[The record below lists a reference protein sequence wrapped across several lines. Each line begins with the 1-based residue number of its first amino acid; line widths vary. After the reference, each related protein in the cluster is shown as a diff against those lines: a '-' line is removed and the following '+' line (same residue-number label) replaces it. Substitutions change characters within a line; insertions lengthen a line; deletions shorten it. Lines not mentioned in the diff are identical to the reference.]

1 MNSTIIRGDKI
12 ILKNILVLF
21 LVIFRKYRKFFMLS
35 FILAFIYFF
44 IAPPSF
50 KSKISF
56 YTNYNEASDL
66 TLSPLLSSV
75 GLNDSNQIHFT
86 IKDFIESDKLLEDI
100 VSKNYLVN
108 GEEITLAE
116 HWGSNYSKLF
126 KINPISLVNA
136 LNRNLMYNTS
146 VSSNQKKIHYAKVI
160 LKSKISLKE
169 NRRDSLNTITVETEN
184 PYLSKQILDNIYSST
199 IDYTVNI
206 ASFKAKE
213 KKDFISQRLFQVKNQ
228 LFEAEKKL
236 ISFYSSNKNISESP
250 ILIVEENR
258 LKRDISIFNEHFM
271 SLSAQLETTKI
282 EEKNNTY
289 PLVILDEPSIST
301 LQSQPSLKK
310 VLIIVLFLNLTIL
323 LGYEIYYNKKDWI
336 ENNE

>member
-1 MNSTIIRGDKI
+1 MNNKIIDGEKI

-21 LVIFRKYRKFFMLS
+21 FVMLSKYKKFFMLS

-44 IAPPSF
+44 VASPSF

-66 TLSPLLSSV
+66 TLSPILSSV
-75 GLNDSNQIHFT
+75 GLADSNQIHFT
-86 IKDFIESDKLLEDI
+86 IKDFIESDKLLEEI
-100 VSKNYLVN
+100 VSKTYLVHDK
-108 GEEITLAE
+108 EITLTE
-116 HWGSNYSKLF
+116 HWGGNYSKLF
-126 KINPISLVNA
+126 KINPISLINS
-136 LNRNLMYNTS
+136 LNRNLMYNVS
-146 VSSNQKKIHYAKVI
+146 VTNNQKKIHFAKVI

-169 NRRDSLNTITVETEN
+169 NRRDSLNTITVESED

-199 IDYTVNI
+199 INYTVNI

-213 KKDFISQRLFQVKNQ
+213 KKDFISQRLIQVKNQ

-258 LKRDISIFNEHFM
+258 LKRDVSILNNHFM
-271 SLSAQLETTKI
+271 SLSAQLETAKI
-282 EEKNNTY
+282 EENNNTY

-301 LQSQPSLKK
+301 LQSQPNLLQI
-310 VLIIVLFLNLTIL
+310 LILVFFLNFIIL
-323 LGYEIYYNKKDWI
+323 LTYEIYYNRKDCI
-336 ENNE
+336 S